1 MARESFDL
9 VVIGGGITG
18 AGIAWEATARGL
30 KTALIDKND
39 FASGTSSKSSKLVHG
54 GMRYLRQ
61 GDIRLTLAMARERAV
76 LQRLAPGVVD
86 WVGFLF
92 PFYGAPSDWL
102 LASLGLWIYDLL
114 AWRSIPLTHRRVSP
128 QEAARLWPQLQERG
142 LKAAF
147 TYFDGRTDDARLV
160 LTVLKAAARQ
170 GALIA
175 NYAAAIG
182 FLRCRQRV
190 AGVVVRDVLTG
201 QELEIRSMAVVNA
214 SGPWLD
220 EVRHCEDRDARP
232 LLFTTKGIHLV
243 VRREHVLARRSAE
256 GDFDLGLL
264 FRSAC
269 DGREMFVIPWGPLA
283 LIGTTDTPYTGDP
296 ADARA
301 HTEDITYV
309 LDSINGILKTRLRP
323 EEILAT
329 FAGVRPLLAQDKPF
343 ASDISRWHRIS
354 ESSSGLI
361 SIGGGK
367 LTTFRLMGRAVVDR
381 VMKRL
386 AWSQRARR
394 DRDGV
399 PGRATSQRVR
409 GDPLWAPSLLLDAAN
424 PDLEEMPFDPDI
436 RDHLARAYG
445 QDARSIFELTRS
457 HSELG
462 DRLIPGLPYIKA
474 EVLYAMRRE
483 MALTLT
489 DVLSR
494 RTRLVWEDAE
504 HALPVAES
512 VAQLMARELGWPEQE
527 IAAQLAAYRREA
539 LLHSVAG
546 AAR

>member
-1 MARESFDL
+1 MAREPFDL
-9 VVIGGGITG
+9 VIVGGGITG
-18 AGIAWEATARGL
+18 AGIAWEAAARGL
-30 KTALIDKND
+30 KTALIDKSD

-54 GMRYLRQ
+54 GIRYLRQ
-61 GDIRLTLAMARERAV
+61 GDLRLTLAMARERAI
-76 LQRLAPGVVD
+76 LRRLAPGVVD
-86 WVGFLF
+86 WVSFLF
-92 PFYGAPSDWL
+92 PFYGAPGDWL

-114 AWRSIPLTHRRVSP
+114 AWRSIPLKHRRVSP
-128 QEAARLWPQLQERG
+128 HEAARLWPQLRERG

-175 NYAAAIG
+175 NYAAATG

-190 AGVVVRDVLTG
+190 AGVVVRDMLTG
-201 QELEIRSMAVVNA
+201 QDLEVRSMAVVNA

-220 EVRHCEDRDARP
+220 EVRHYEDRDARP

-243 VRREHVLARRSAE
+243 VRREHFSARGSTG

-264 FRSAC
+264 FHSAR

-301 HTEDITYV
+301 HTEDIAYV
-309 LDSINGILKTRLRP
+309 LDSINGILKRRLHP

-329 FAGVRPLLAQDKPF
+329 FAGVRPLLAQDKAF

-367 LTTFRLMGRAVVDR
+367 LTTFRLMARAVVGR

-386 AWSQRARR
+386 AGNQRARK
-394 DRDGV
+394 DGG
-399 PGRATSQRVR
+399 PGRATSQGVG
-409 GDPLWAPSLLLDAAN
+409 GDRLWASSLLPGAADL
-424 PDLEEMPFDPDI
+424 DLEEMPLDPDI
-436 RDHLARAYG
+436 RDHLVRAYG
-445 QDARSIFELTRS
+445 QDARSLFELTRS

-494 RTRLVWEDAE
+494 RTRLVWEDAG

-512 VAQLMARELGWPEQE
+512 VARLMARELGWTEQE

-539 LLHSVAG
+539 FLHSVA
-546 AAR
+546 RS

>member
-54 GMRYLRQ
+54 GIRYLRQ

-76 LQRLAPGVVD
+76 LQRVAPGVVD
-86 WVGFLF
+86 WMGFLF
-92 PFYGAPSDWL
+92 PFYGALSDWL

-114 AWRSIPLTHRRVSP
+114 AWRSVPLKHRRLSP
-128 QEAARLWPQLQERG
+128 HEAARLWPQLQERG

-175 NYAAAIG
+175 NYAAATG

-190 AGVVVRDVLTG
+190 AGVAVRDMLTG

-220 EVRHCEDRDARP
+220 EVRHYENRDARP

-243 VRREHVLARRSAE
+243 VGREHFLARRSPD

-264 FRSAC
+264 FHSAC

-301 HTEDITYV
+301 HTEDIAYV

-329 FAGVRPLLAQDKPF
+329 FAGVRPLLAQDKAF

-367 LTTFRLMGRAVVDR
+367 LTTFRLMARAVVDR
-381 VMKRL
+381 VMRRL
-386 AWSQRARR
+386 AWNRSARR

-399 PGRATSQRVR
+399 PGRARA
-409 GDPLWAPSLLLDAAN
+409 WSLLVGAA
-424 PDLEEMPFDPDI
+424 DVDREEMPFDPDI
-436 RDHLARAYG
+436 RDHLVRAYG
-445 QDARSIFELTRS
+445 RDARSIFELTRS
-457 HSELG
+457 HPELG

-512 VAQLMARELGWPEQE
+512 VARLMARELGWPEQE

-539 LLHSVAG
+539 FLHSVAS
-546 AAR
+546 AAG

>member
-1 MARESFDL
+1 MAHESFDL

-18 AGIAWEATARGL
+18 AGIAWEAATRGL

-54 GMRYLRQ
+54 GIRYLRQ

-76 LQRLAPGVVD
+76 LHRLAPGVVD

-92 PFYGAPSDWL
+92 PFYGALSDWL
-102 LASLGLWIYDLL
+102 LASLGLWMYDLL
-114 AWRSIPLTHRRVSP
+114 AWRSLPLKHRRISP

-175 NYAAAIG
+175 NYAAATS

-190 AGVVVRDVLTG
+190 AGVAVRDMLTG
-201 QELEIRSMAVVNA
+201 QELELRSTAVVNA

-220 EVRHCEDRDARP
+220 EVRRSEDRDARP

-243 VRREHVLARRSAE
+243 VGREHFLARRSAE

-264 FRSAC
+264 FHSVC

-301 HTEDITYV
+301 HTEDIAYV

-329 FAGVRPLLAQDKPF
+329 FAGVRPLLAQDKAF
-343 ASDISRWHRIS
+343 ASDISRRHRIS

-367 LTTFRLMGRAVVDR
+367 LTTFRLMARAVVDR
-381 VMKRL
+381 VMNRR
-386 AWSQRARR
+386 AWNQSAR
-394 DRDGV
+394 RDGV
-399 PGRATSQRVR
+399 PGRAASLRSQ
-409 GDPLWAPSLLLDAAN
+409 GDPLRARSLLVGAAD
-424 PDLEEMPFDPDI
+424 PDLKEMPFDPDI
-436 RDHLARAYG
+436 RDHLLRAYG

-462 DRLIPGLPYIKA
+462 DRLIPGLPYIKG
-474 EVLYAMRRE
+474 EVLYAMRQE

-512 VAQLMARELGWPEQE
+512 VARLMARELGWSEQE

-539 LLHSVAG
+539 SLHSVAS